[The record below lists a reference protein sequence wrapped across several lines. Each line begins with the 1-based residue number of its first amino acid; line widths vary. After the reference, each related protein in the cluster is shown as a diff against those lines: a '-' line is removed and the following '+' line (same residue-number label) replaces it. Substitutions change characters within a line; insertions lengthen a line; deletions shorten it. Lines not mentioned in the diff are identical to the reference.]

1 MNRVVNVPESGTTA
15 AHLERPN
22 GHVVVHTTLYDLIEA
37 MHEVIAPHE
46 DARVVQAIIHLF
58 DTGRLAFCHAG
69 AR

>member
-1 MNRVVNVPESGTTA
+1 MNSVVSVPASSMTA
-15 AHLERPN
+15 AHLARPN
-22 GHVVVHTTLYDLIEA
+22 RHVVVHTTLYDLIEA

-46 DARVVQAIIHLF
+46 DARVVQAITHLF

>member
-1 MNRVVNVPESGTTA
+1 MKSVVNVPESSTT
-15 AHLERPN
+15 HLERPN

-37 MHEVIAPHE
+37 MHEVMAPHE

-58 DTGRLAFCHAG
+58 ATGRLAFCHSG